1 MQVQKDEV
9 RQKIIEVAQD
19 EFLRHGYKNAS
30 MRVIA
35 KKAHTTLGNIYNYF
49 INKEE
54 IFDAVIGDIPEVLE
68 RFIYDHE
75 QKEEAEEELTLEQMK
90 VLMYEFMPQALGFD
104 ILLSIPFVILMECSE
119 GTKYE
124 GYQKRFY
131 NMAYEHM
138 TTHIATIFPD
148 KKHELLAATLTQ
160 GFISATLFIARKK
173 KSLEEGIEELVNF
186 LVIMIS
192 GLVAVDKSKKEGR
205 EKDDQSK

>member
-1 MQVQKDEV
+1 MQIQKDEV
-9 RQKIIEVAQD
+9 KQKIIEVAQS
-19 EFLRHGYKNAS
+19 EFLKHGYKNAS

-49 INKEE
+49 NSKEE
-54 IFDAVIGDIPEVLE
+54 IFDAVIGDIPKVLE
-68 RFIYDHE
+68 RFIYEHE
-75 QKEEAEEELTLEQMK
+75 KKEVDEGKITLEQMK
-90 VLMYEFMPQALGFD
+90 ALMYEFMPLAFGFD

-131 NMAYEHM
+131 DMAYEHM
-138 TTHIATIFPD
+138 TSHIEMIFPG

-160 GFISATLFIARKK
+160 GFMSATLFIARKK
-173 KSLEEGIEELVNF
+173 KNLEEGVEELVNF

-192 GLVAVDKSKKEGR
+192 GLVAVDQSKKEGG
-205 EKDDQSK
+205 EEDDQGK